1 MGIHLLGTTLT
12 FDCGARVFS
21 KGTPAFF
28 GTVLGAFVKPDRSGF
43 RYVCLTE
50 GGNVMFCDEQFVE
63 AQKGPVTF
71 VRSM

>member
-12 FDCGARVFS
+12 FDCGARVWS
-21 KGTPAFF
+21 KQPYFFF

-50 GGNVMFCDEQFVE
+50 GGNTIFVDEEHLESSKVQ
-63 AQKGPVTF
+63 APLC
-71 VRSM
+71 RSM